1 MAIETHPERAEPA
14 GSGPQIGGPGGV
26 LRPWWLRPG
35 VHIGVIG
42 AAVGYI
48 LGHLLGNFLSS
59 AYQQNALS
67 DSNDIPI
74 VLGYALG
81 TIGWLAGLGVFNDL
95 GRQMLGKP
103 LLAEVR
109 RGAGEVGLS
118 KYFRYTLD
126 HKVVGIQ
133 YLYGM
138 IAYFLTGG
146 LFAMAIRSELLSPSY
161 HLIGPNQYLMVV
173 GEHGTMMMM
182 MMSSVILGP
191 FGQYF
196 GPLLIGSKRVAFPRL
211 EALGFWLTPAAY
223 VILLSAVLFG
233 GFPTGWTGY
242 EPLATQA
249 RQGEDAY
256 FFAFGLMGISMI
268 LAGFNMIVT
277 IINYRAPGMRW
288 SRLPMFVWS
297 MFTVSFLQ
305 VLAVPVL
312 VGACY
317 MGLMDRTFQT
327 AFFENQLGGSSFLYE
342 DLFWFFGHPEVY
354 ILALPGFGVV
364 AEVIAVFC
372 RKPLF
377 GYKIAA
383 AGMLGVG
390 ILSFFVWQHHLF
402 VSGINPDMRPLFM
415 LTTELISIPTG
426 FIFLVAMGTFWKAK
440 IRFSIPMLFAL
451 AFYFNFLIGGISG
464 VFLSDVPAD
473 TTEHGSFFVM
483 AHFHYTIMGGLIF
496 AFMAGIYYWLPK
508 MTGIKLNEKLG
519 KLHFWTM
526 FIFFN
531 TTFLPLFALGLMGMP
546 RRVFEYARNLE
557 TLNDWVS
564 ISAFCLGGS
573 ILIFLINFVMSML
586 FWREPE
592 VGNPWRARSLE
603 WQVSTPP
610 PPENFKRVP
619 VILSGPYDYGVQGR
633 AAGGRPRPAAR
644 RHRRGLRGRA
654 RRGGVTMT
662 DMTASPAPASQEA
675 ALAAE
680 DEGFYH
686 ESALNAA
693 WTGSRLAIGGL
704 AFLFGSFVFA
714 YFYLRSLDSEGRWQG
729 SGFTHPS
736 LWMGTTIMLLAVLS
750 ASTHYFVLQR
760 IKAGHKQTWQIGGL
774 IAPRP
779 RPGRGRDA
787 GLHAA
792 RPAVQ
797 AGQLRVLQRLRRLLP
812 GLPGHPVRRAAL
824 AGDAARQVQVHPGP
838 VVRRTAA
845 HVH

>member
-1 MAIETHPERAEPA
+1 MAIETQPERAEPI
-14 GSGPQIGGPGGV
+14 SHGPGAG
-26 LRPWWLRPG
+26 RSYWMRPG
-35 VHIGVIG
+35 VHTGVIG
-42 AAVGYI
+42 AAAGYL
-48 LGHLLGNFLSS
+48 LGHALGNFLSS
-59 AYQQNALS
+59 GYAQNSLS
-67 DSNDIPI
+67 DSNDVPI
-74 VLGYALG
+74 VLGYAFAV
-81 TIGWLAGLGVFNDL
+81 IGWLLGLGVFNDL
-95 GRQMLGKP
+95 FRMMTGKP
-103 LLAEVR
+103 LPDVTHENGTGLA
-109 RGAGEVGLS
+109 

-133 YLYGM
+133 YLFGM
-138 IAYFLTGG
+138 TTYFLTGG

-161 HLIGPNQYLMVV
+161 HLLGASQYIMVV

-223 VILLSAVLFG
+223 VILLSGVLFG

-249 RQGEDAY
+249 TAGMDAY

-277 IINYRAPGMRW
+277 VINYRAPGMRW

-297 MFTVSFLQ
+297 MFSVSFLQ
-305 VLAVPVL
+305 VLSVPVL

-317 MGLMDRTFQT
+317 MGLTDRTFQT
-327 AFFENQLGGSSFLYE
+327 AFFTNQLGGSSFLYE

-354 ILALPGFGVV
+354 ILALPGFGVIS
-364 AEVIAVFC
+364 EVVSVFC

-377 GYKIAA
+377 GYKVAA

-402 VSGINPDMRPLFM
+402 DSGINPDMRPVFM
-415 LTTELISIPTG
+415 LTTEMISIPTG
-426 FIFLVAMGTFWKAK
+426 FIFLVGMGTFWKAK

-451 AFYFNFLIGGISG
+451 AFYFNFLFGGISG

-519 KLHFWTM
+519 RWHFWTM

-531 TTFLPLFALGLMGMP
+531 TTFMPLFALGMMGMP

-586 FWREPE
+586 FWRER
-592 VGNPWRARSLE
+592 VTDINPYRARSLE
-603 WQVSTPP
+603 WQLPSPP
-610 PPENFKRVP
+610 PPENFERVP
-619 VILSGPYDYGVQGR
+619 VILSSPYDYGVPDALPVADLNPPPGVI
-633 AAGGRPRPAAR
+633 AGAYAGTGA
-644 RHRRGLRGRA
+644 
-654 RRGGVTMT
+654 GVTG
-662 DMTASPAPASQEA
+662 
-675 ALAAE
+675 AE
-680 DEGFYH
+680 
-686 ESALNAA
+686 
-693 WTGSRLAIGGL
+693 
-704 AFLFGSFVFA
+704 V
-714 YFYLRSLDSEGRWQG
+714 
-729 SGFTHPS
+729 
-736 LWMGTTIMLLAVLS
+736 
-750 ASTHYFVLQR
+750 
-760 IKAGHKQTWQIGGL
+760 
-774 IAPRP
+774 
-779 RPGRGRDA
+779 
-787 GLHAA
+787 
-792 RPAVQ
+792 
-797 AGQLRVLQRLRRLLP
+797 
-812 GLPGHPVRRAAL
+812 
-824 AGDAARQVQVHPGP
+824 
-838 VVRRTAA
+838 
-845 HVH
+845 